1 MLPLS
6 TMLSDY
12 QEIDSS
18 PMATQ
23 QQEFLEEQEKTSWRA
38 KYERFCEANPWDLEC
53 KMFDL

>member
-23 QQEFLEEQEKTSWRA
+23 QQEFLKEQEKTSWRA